1 MLGVIGSLKV
11 TWKTGKTVQFSDV
24 CGCCGDRGVTSP
36 RLCSWMW
43 SGSHHCP
50 AQSRHSQ
57 IPNPASFFTCKN
69 TCITGLR
76 EGEREQKGSSIEVGL
91 KILGKLFFTQ
101 SPKELGDLTPL
112 SVSGFSRV
120 SLFVST
126 SVLSYFAFFF
136 FWWPAV
142 GEQVSRGRR
151 GGWVVWGSHKWG
163 PFPRMTVCAVA
174 LPRKR
179 NRGKILNKTSGLPLF
194 CHDGAPYLQSRGTV
208 VFQKVSPSPKLLLWS
223 DVTGFQILPLEIH
236 SFVYLSHWIHYFL

>member
-136 FWWPAV
+136 FLVTCCWRTSVPGKERRLSSV
-142 GEQVSRGRR
+142 GIPQVGALSPHDCLRC
-151 GGWVVWGSHKWG
+151 G
-163 PFPRMTVCAVA
+163 PPQEEKQREDT
-174 LPRKR
+174 
-179 NRGKILNKTSGLPLF
+179 
-194 CHDGAPYLQSRGTV
+194 
-208 VFQKVSPSPKLLLWS
+208 
-223 DVTGFQILPLEIH
+223 
-236 SFVYLSHWIHYFL
+236 